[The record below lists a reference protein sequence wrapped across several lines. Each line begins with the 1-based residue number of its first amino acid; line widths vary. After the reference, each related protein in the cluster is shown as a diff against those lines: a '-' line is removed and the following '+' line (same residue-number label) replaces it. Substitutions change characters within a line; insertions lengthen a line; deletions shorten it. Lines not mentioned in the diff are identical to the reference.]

1 MNYQIIKIFIV
12 GILMVIFNESV
23 QSQEYRISG
32 TIHKIKENEDERIFY
47 VYLLTEE
54 TFKKPYT
61 GIKEIKIEAGENQNP
76 IAFEFKN
83 VSKGTYGLRCFHD
96 LNDNG
101 KLDRFLTI
109 PNEPWRLSWKNNEKH
124 IPPDFEDIS
133 FEVDGHVEVNLYMD
147 N

>member
-1 MNYQIIKIFIV
+1 MNHRIIRIFIV
-12 GILMVIFNESV
+12 GILLVIFHEPV
-23 QSQEYRISG
+23 QSQEYKISG
-32 TIHKIKENEDERIFY
+32 TIHNIKENEDECIFY

-54 TFKKPYT
+54 TFEKPYT
-61 GIKEIKIEAGENQNP
+61 GIKEVKNEAGENQNP
-76 IAFEFKN
+76 IDFEFKN

-101 KLDRFLTI
+101 KLDRFLAI
-109 PNEPWRLSWKNNEKH
+109 PKEPWTLSWKNNEKH

-133 FEVDGHVEVNLYMD
+133 FKVDGNVEVDLYMD

>member
-1 MNYQIIKIFIV
+1 MNHQIIKIFIV

-32 TIHKIKENEDERIFY
+32 TIHNIKENKGERVFF

-61 GIKEIKIEAGENQNP
+61 GIKKIKIEAGENQNP

-83 VSKGTYGLRCFHD
+83 VGKGTYGLRCFHD

-109 PNEPWRLSWKNNEKH
+109 PNEPWTLSWKNNEKH
-124 IPPDFEDIS
+124 IPPDFEDVS
-133 FEVDGHVEVNLYMD
+133 FEVDGNVEVNLYMD